1 MVGITIV
8 CSKPPH
14 RRPPSNSDAAAA
26 EAERRPRRRYYAL
39 TPKGVEALEEAA
51 DRLARATRGIRR
63 AAAGS
68 SGR

>member
-1 MVGITIV
+1 V
-8 CSKPPH
+8 
-14 RRPPSNSDAAAA
+14 A